1 MKDRTRKLLDTI
13 ENAHDWE
20 EGQVYSGGGTQLSST
35 DTCRIC
41 GMTRRYFSDHQNG
54 VYGRYTFAT
63 HDGRE
68 LTLKEAAELEC

>member
-41 GMTRRYFSDHQNG
+41 GLPAHKPAAECMLR
-54 VYGRYTFAT
+54 V
-63 HDGRE
+63 
-68 LTLKEAAELEC
+68 LEAALEAAFAKARGK